1 MLGSNSNGL
10 VAASPVGARGSTPPF
25 EPKKMS
31 DIGPSMETKSSQ
43 DSFDKYFQ
51 KEIDLEESKP
61 QTLQRRFLSSSM
73 N

>member
-10 VAASPVGARGSTPPF
+10 VAASPAGNRGATPPF

-51 KEIDLEESKP
+51 KEIDLEESKSLTFRGDP
-61 QTLQRRFLSSSM
+61 SSHP
-73 N
+73 

>member
-43 DSFDKYFQ
+43 DSFDKYF
-51 KEIDLEESKP
+51 
-61 QTLQRRFLSSSM
+61 
-73 N
+73 